1 MQTIIINTPGPRGS
15 QGPPGAPL
23 EKRSDYSGSFSYC
36 GSAAENSSES
46 SNVWT
51 ITRITVFG
59 DGNIQTG
66 VATNVNWTGRYTH
79 IYV

>member
-1 MQTIIINTPGPRGS
+1 MQTLLISTPGPRGP
-15 QGPPGAPL
+15 QGPPGESL

-36 GSAAENSSES
+36 GFAPNGSSES

-59 DGNIQTG
+59 DGNVVTG
-66 VATNVNWTGRYTH
+66 VATDVNWTGRYTH
-79 IYV
+79 IYI

>member
-1 MQTIIINTPGPRGS
+1 MQTILISTPGPRGP
-15 QGPPGAPL
+15 QGPVGAPR

-36 GSAAENSSES
+36 GYALSGSSEAS
-46 SNVWT
+46 TDWT

-59 DGNIQTG
+59 DGNVTTG

-79 IYV
+79 IYI